1 MAVHS
6 IHAHMASPSSIY
18 GVNILIL
25 FEDESGKRYRNE
37 QADEKGRESSRRKN
51 QGTSTILYESEWE
64 SVIFLLVCFSIWFIL
79 SNTSPFIYFLL
90 QNHQS
95 SSISVDRF
103 IFRVLFAIN
112 SHSKHAHTHTRFPGP
127 VQFRYLISDR
137 KAREK
142 IWARICTP
150 AFCQH
155 KNSVLANIEVGKEKN
170 LPNTESMIAFFS
182 IEIEN
187 ISILTEINETLLLGN
202 TRYFANTQGN
212 AYQRKV
218 RTERGLHPIEIVL
231 ITIIMLRACEHM
243 LQFVYPI
250 ALWR

>member
-1 MAVHS
+1 MRAEKDIETNKQMRKGESQAEEKTRKHQQSCMRVSERVLYFCLFVSASGSFCQILRPLS
-6 IHAHMASPSSIY
+6 IFFYKTINLHRSLSIDLFSVFCLPSI
-18 GVNILIL
+18 V
-25 FEDESGKRYRNE
+25 
-37 QADEKGRESSRRKN
+37 
-51 QGTSTILYESEWE
+51 
-64 SVIFLLVCFSIWFIL
+64 IL
-79 SNTSPFIYFLL
+79 ST
-90 QNHQS
+90 
-95 SSISVDRF
+95 
-103 IFRVLFAIN
+103 
-112 SHSKHAHTHTRFPGP
+112 HTHTRFPGP